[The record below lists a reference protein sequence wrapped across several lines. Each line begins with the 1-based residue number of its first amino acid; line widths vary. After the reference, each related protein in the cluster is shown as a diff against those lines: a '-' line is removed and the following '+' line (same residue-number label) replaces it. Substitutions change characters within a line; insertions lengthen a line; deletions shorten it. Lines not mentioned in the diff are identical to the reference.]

1 MFHFAISAAVMQL
14 FVYLSEHRDGL
25 ENAAA
30 LLGGPDA
37 ARRFRALYGAVS
49 VPQPRFTHW
58 ISRELVNLH
67 RLLSLDDVA
76 DFDSPAAYHFS
87 LIDPADPVV
96 ADICLLTDEL
106 RDCMRALVIEDL
118 IEVEGFNVTA

>member
-37 ARRFRALYGAVS
+37 ARRVRALHAAIS
-49 VPQPRFTHW
+49 VPQPRFTRW
-58 ISRELVNLH
+58 ISRELLALH

-76 DFDSPAAYHFS
+76 DFDSPAAFHFS
-87 LIDPADPVV
+87 LVEPADPVV
-96 ADICLLTDEL
+96 AEICRLTDGL
-106 RDCMRALVIEDL
+106 RDCMRALIIEDL
-118 IEVEGFNVTA
+118 IVVEDFDDAA

>member
-1 MFHFAISAAVMQL
+1 MFHFSLSAAVMQL

-25 ENAAA
+25 ENASA

-37 ARRFRALYGAVS
+37 ARRFRALHAAIS
-49 VPQPRFTHW
+49 VPQPRFTRW
-58 ISRELVNLH
+58 ISRELLALH

-96 ADICLLTDEL
+96 ADICLLTDGL
-106 RDCMRALVIEDL
+106 RDCLRALIIEDL
-118 IEVEGFNVTA
+118 IEVEDFDVAA